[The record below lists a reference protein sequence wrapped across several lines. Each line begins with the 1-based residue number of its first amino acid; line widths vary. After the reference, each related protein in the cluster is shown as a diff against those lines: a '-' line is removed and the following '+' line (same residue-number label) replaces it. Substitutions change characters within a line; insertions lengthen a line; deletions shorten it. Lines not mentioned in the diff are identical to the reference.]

1 MRERDERDRGEG
13 ERGRGR
19 EREREGDGEGGE
31 GEGER
36 ERRGGRGLEGDVADT
51 QVKVI
56 QSDIRKRAREE
67 TTPSDLPDL

>member
-19 EREREGDGEGGE
+19 EREME
-31 GEGER
+31 
-36 ERRGGRGLEGDVADT
+36 RGLEGNVADT